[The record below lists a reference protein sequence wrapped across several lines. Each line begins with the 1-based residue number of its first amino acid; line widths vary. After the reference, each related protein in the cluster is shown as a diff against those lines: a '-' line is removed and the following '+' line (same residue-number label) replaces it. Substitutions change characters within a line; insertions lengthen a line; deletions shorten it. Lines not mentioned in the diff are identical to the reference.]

1 MKRPVDL
8 RTAARDWRLVL
19 SVAYPLLRQRGVGD
33 LVLFGSNAL
42 SLYLKNPLKSKDL
55 DFVSSQ
61 IGPSHLETL
70 AEALAATPGIEVRST
85 TIQSKPL
92 QQGMMRTYSIE
103 LRINGKPFF
112 VEIFDKVLDGRPP
125 SILAEQVRKVR
136 KWGVELWAPSLEA
149 VVVLRLAFRRPEG
162 ISRLNATRL
171 NRLIRE
177 NRRKLKVRTIR
188 RLIQEWGATRTVTEN
203 LNDLH
208 KTHRLTIL
216 NAKDFLESTGPLL
229 GGEVVG
235 KQTYKEILH
244 ELDNLR
250 KKWR

>member
-1 MKRPVDL
+1 M
-8 RTAARDWRLVL
+8 

-33 LVLFGSNAL
+33 LLLFGSNAL

-61 IGPSHLETL
+61 IGPSHLERL
-70 AEALAATPGIEVRST
+70 AQALAREPGIEVRST
-85 TIQSKPL
+85 IVQSKPL

-112 VEIFDKVLDGRPP
+112 VEVFDKVLDGRPP
-125 SILAEQVRKVR
+125 SILAAQVRKVR

-171 NRLIRE
+171 NRLIQE
-177 NRRKLKVRTIR
+177 NRRRLKARTVR
-188 RLIQEWGATRTVTEN
+188 RLIQEWGATRTVATN

-208 KTHRLTIL
+208 KTHRFTIL
-216 NAKDFLESTGPLL
+216 GEENFLVSTEPLR
-229 GGEVVG
+229 GAEVVG
-235 KQTYKEILH
+235 ERTYQELLH